1 MYVESALQQ
10 LTCNI
15 LLLKQPTIGMV
26 PIDEERK
33 QYNQSVT
40 VAFWGL
46 YGHLEDC
53 KEGQEDADSQAR
65 VSAKLPPVQWEARG
79 LASETKGSL
88 DTICN
93 FSFDGGDDIINMF
106 NIHF

>member
-1 MYVESALQQ
+1 
-10 LTCNI
+10 
-15 LLLKQPTIGMV
+15 MV

-40 VAFWGL
+40 VAFWDL
-46 YGHLEDC
+46 YGHLDDC
-53 KEGQEDADSQAR
+53 KEGQEDADALGTFISQIATST
-65 VSAKLPPVQWEARG
+65 VEARG

-93 FSFDGGDDIINMF
+93 FSFDDGDDIINMF